1 MDSTVSSSK
10 DPEQVLSLC
19 QDNYTVNS
27 LQCHQTHVGLWKE
40 KKINIYA
47 YSMKEMVK
55 EWLII
60 HRNCNIKQLF
70 VWKKNGVL

>member
-1 MDSTVSSSK
+1 MDSTVSSSI

-19 QDNYTVNS
+19 QDNYTVNA

-55 EWLII
+55 EWLMINI
-60 HRNCNIKQLF
+60 NCNIKQLF
-70 VWKKNGVL
+70 V

>member
-27 LQCHQTHVGLWKE
+27 LQCHQTHVGHWEE

-55 EWLII
+55 EWLMINI
-60 HRNCNIKQLF
+60 NCNIKQLF
-70 VWKKNGVL
+70 V

>member
-27 LQCHQTHVGLWKE
+27 LQCHQTHVGLWKRE
-40 KKINIYA
+40 KNKHLCILNERDGQGMA
-47 YSMKEMVK
+47 YD
-55 EWLII
+55 
-60 HRNCNIKQLF
+60 
-70 VWKKNGVL
+70 

>member
-19 QDNYTVNS
+19 QDKYTVNS

-40 KKINIYA
+40 KKNKHLCILNERDGQGMA
-47 YSMKEMVK
+47 YNSQE
-55 EWLII
+55 L
-60 HRNCNIKQLF
+60 
-70 VWKKNGVL
+70 

>member
-27 LQCHQTHVGLWKE
+27 LQCHQTYVGLWKQKCILNE
-40 KKINIYA
+40 RDGQGMA
-47 YSMKEMVK
+47 YD
-55 EWLII
+55 
-60 HRNCNIKQLF
+60 
-70 VWKKNGVL
+70 

>member
-1 MDSTVSSSK
+1 MVSTVSSSK

-19 QDNYTVNS
+19 QDNSNS
-27 LQCHQTHVGLWKE
+27 LQRHQTHVGLWKE

-55 EWLII
+55 EWLMINS
-60 HRNCNIKQLF
+60 NCNIKQLF
-70 VWKKNGVL
+70 V